1 LREKLEKQKIKKIRE
16 EIELML
22 CPYYGGGVR
31 DTRRLEELLEEL
43 RERDALAAE

>member
-1 LREKLEKQKIKKIRE
+1 
-16 EIELML
+16 ML

-43 RERDALAAE
+43 RERDALAAEQGRGDPDQEQNADD